1 MSCVWSPQRTRTRD
15 KARNK
20 EVAMPSKSIIEDVGG
35 APYEYFPLGEFVV
48 KAKGVCGG
56 RPTFKYT
63 RIEIAGIL
71 ARLETGEEIDSIVE
85 DYHGRI
91 TREAILEAVHISA
104 PTGKSLKR
112 PAA

>member
-1 MSCVWSPQRTRTRD
+1 
-15 KARNK
+15 
-20 EVAMPSKSIIEDVGG
+20 MPRKPTIEEVGG
-35 APYEYFPLGEFVV
+35 VRYEYVPLGDFVV

-71 ARLETGEEIDSIVE
+71 ARLKAGEEIDSIVK
-85 DYHGRI
+85 DYHGRV
-91 TREAILEAVHISA
+91 TREAILEAVHVSK

-112 PAA
+112 TAA